1 MNLLINLLELAL
13 LFACFLGL
21 AGLAERAWR
30 RHRKRTTTRL
40 SDRDIAKETDG
51 NSIK

>member
-1 MNLLINLLELAL
+1 MNLLISLLGIAL

-30 RHRKRTTTRL
+30 RHRERAKTCL
-40 SDRDIAKETDG
+40 SDRDVPRDIDG

>member
-1 MNLLINLLELAL
+1 MNLLINLLGLAL

-30 RHRKRTTTRL
+30 RHRKRTTACR
-40 SDRDIAKETDG
+40 SDRDVAKDVEV